1 MIPRA
6 VRSGAIALC
15 TGTAWLLLAGVAM
28 AQGPASKV
36 DPLVGTAPGA
46 PNFDTGGGGGNTTPA
61 ATLPFGM
68 IAFGPDTS
76 PAFVNRPGGYSY
88 RDHLIRG
95 FSLHH
100 VSGAGCSIYQ
110 DIGLMPTTEP
120 LRGSPVHANDADL
133 DRRHMAEFSHES
145 EGATP
150 GFYRVLLDPDSK
162 RETSVAL
169 TAARR
174 SGVARIRFP
183 RRGPATVL
191 LNAAASATGAI
202 AANVDIDPSAHEV
215 TGSVTSGGFCD
226 DNNTYTLH
234 FVARFGSA
242 FKSFGTWNQG
252 QLAPGSTASADALG
266 PGEDYTNEQQGL
278 GRKGPT
284 AQAGAFVGFGG
295 RRVEVRVGISYVSVE
310 NARANLDAEVGGQSL
325 AAVRGAATAAWNEV
339 LGRIGVSGGKREDIA
354 RFYTALYHVLLH
366 PSTVSDA
373 DGQYMGMDGEVHQAE
388 GFVKYSDFSGWDV
401 YRSQIPLL
409 AMLFPEHAADIAQSL
424 VVDWR
429 ESGWLPGWSVGPGQ
443 TKVSPGDP
451 AAPAIASIYAL
462 GARSFDHEAALEAMV
477 NGATQTGT
485 SANAGYVERPGLA
498 EYTELGYVPYDI
510 NVETSAASRES
521 GFQLVRGTAA
531 TTLEYAIADF
541 AIARYAAS
549 HCNTTLYA
557 DFMARSANWA
567 QLFDPAAGRIQPRFA
582 SGEFAPVGPAD
593 TLGFIEGSSEQYTW
607 SVPQDVAGLIAAL
620 GGPDAARARLDAHL
634 AVLNAGPESAQA
646 FLGNEVSLWSP
657 WLYAW
662 TGQPYRTQ
670 ELVRQA
676 LLKLFYDPG
685 GSGKGKGGSGRAKRR
700 KSVQLS
706 PRSFPGNDDLGQMSS
721 WYVFGALGLYPAIPG
736 TDVLVL
742 GSPLFR
748 MATLHLAGGPVTIEA
763 PAASRKRPYVRALT
777 LDGSEVDQP
786 WLPFSELADG
796 GKLSFALDAQP
807 DPAWGSAVAPPSFP
821 RDAPFPGGC

>member
-1 MIPRA
+1 M
-6 VRSGAIALC
+6 RSTALALW
-15 TGTAWLLLAGVAM
+15 TGTACLLLASAAT

-46 PNFDTGGGGGNTTPA
+46 PDFDTGGGGGNTTPA

-68 IAFGPDTS
+68 IAFGPDTL
-76 PAFVNRPGGYSY
+76 PALANRPGGYSY
-88 RDHLIRG
+88 RDHMIRG

-110 DIGLMPTTEP
+110 DVGLMPTTAR
-120 LRGSPVHANDADL
+120 LRGSPVHASDTDL
-133 DRRHMAEFSHES
+133 DHRYMAGFSHES
-145 EGATP
+145 EGAAP
-150 GFYRVLLDPDSK
+150 GFYRVLLDPDKKS
-162 RETSVAL
+162 ETSVAL

-174 SGVARIRFP
+174 SGIARIRFP
-183 RRGPATVL
+183 RGGPATVL
-191 LNAAASATGAI
+191 INAAASATGAI

-226 DNNTYTLH
+226 ENNTYTLH
-234 FVARFGSA
+234 FVARFGSG

-252 QLAPGSTASADALG
+252 QLAPGSTASADALA
-266 PGEDYTNEQQGL
+266 PGEDYTNEQEGL

-284 AQAGAFVGFGG
+284 AQAGAFVGFGA
-295 RRVEVRVGISYVSVE
+295 RRVEVRVGVSYVSVD
-310 NARANLDAEVGGQSL
+310 NARANVDAEVAGQSL
-325 AAVRGAATAAWNEV
+325 AAVRGAATAAWDEV

-354 RFYTALYHVLLH
+354 RFYTALYHALLH

-373 DGQYMGMDGEVHQAE
+373 NGQYMGMDGEVHQAE

-409 AMLFPEHAADIAQSL
+409 AMLFPDRASDVAQSL
-424 VVDWR
+424 VADWR

-462 GARSFDHEAALEAMV
+462 GARSFDHQAALEAMV
-477 NGATQTGT
+477 HGATQTGT
-485 SANAGYVERPGLA
+485 SPNAGYVERPGLTA
-498 EYTELGYVPYDI
+498 YTALGYLPYDI
-510 NVETSAASRES
+510 NVETGAASREA

-549 HCNTTLYA
+549 HCNTTTYA

-620 GGPDAARARLDAHL
+620 GGPDAARVRLDAHL
-634 AVLNAGPESAQA
+634 AALNAGPNSAQA
-646 FLGNEVSLWSP
+646 FLGNEVSLWAP

-662 TGQPYRTQ
+662 IGQPFRTQ

-685 GSGKGKGGSGRAKRR
+685 GSGKGKGGSGKGRGRR
-700 KSVQLS
+700 SVQLS

-721 WYVFGALGLYPAIPG
+721 WYVFGALGIYPAIPG

-742 GSPLFR
+742 ASPLFR
-748 MATLHLAGGPVTIEA
+748 KATLHLPGGPVTIEA

-777 LDGSEVDQP
+777 LDGGEVDQP

-796 GKLSFALDAQP
+796 GKLSFALAADP
-807 DPAWGSAVAPPSFP
+807 DPAWGSAAAPPSFP
-821 RDAPFPGGC
+821 PDAPFPGGC